1 MPKSSTPSFVVT
13 LPLRL
18 STADKKFLDRSFDLA
33 VWVRNATLNTA
44 LGRVVQMKQ
53 SKEWRDTC
61 TMPKGEERS
70 RRFPELRGQFGF
82 REYDLHAVAAKH
94 WNASGRKPQLGCNE
108 VQKLATAVFRSV
120 DRWLLHQ
127 GGRPR
132 FKNNRRGLHS
142 IEGKTNKS
150 GIIWKPAQFRRAR
163 LRA

>member
-1 MPKSSTPSFVVT
+1 MPKSTTPSFVVT

-33 VWVRNATLNTA
+33 GRVRNATLNTA
-44 LGRVVQMKQ
+44 LGRVDQMKQ
-53 SKEWRDTC
+53 SKEWHETC
-61 TMPKGEERS
+61 DIPKGEERNK
-70 RRFPELRGQFGF
+70 RFSELRGQFGI
-82 REYDLHAVAAKH
+82 REYDLHAVAGKH
-94 WNASGRKPQLGCNE
+94 WHASGRNTQLGSNE
-108 VQKLATAVFRSV
+108 VQKLATAVYGAL

-150 GIIWKPAQFRRAR
+150 GIIWKLAQFRRAR